1 MNDVPMLVVAGSA
14 QGSAHKQ
21 SNLPNQDT
29 FSYLINEQENI
40 FVAIVSD
47 GAGSAKNAKLG
58 SSFCC
63 HILTEAL
70 MNIAIIGIKDKAP
83 HEWYTEQI
91 AQKVREYLDFLGGLG
106 EDIKSFHHTMSAVII
121 SPIGSK
127 AIQIGD
133 SPIII
138 ITNDGTAT
146 VDNNPDLT
154 QSLVIDEQKTGEY
167 VNYTNFL
174 TSSNWEKYLKI
185 LELPNNILAAFLMS
199 DGAGSV
205 FTSRKKLHAP
215 AMLELIRR
223 FRDYQKPIDVVL
235 DDFLNMKEL
244 NSKTSDDKTLVVYIP
259 KKWVSNSDFS
269 ELYQTHNISEDIR
282 IENITIKNPINTL
295 EQHPNIELPKKINN
309 DIAYSN

>member
-1 MNDVPMLVVAGSA
+1 MNDVSMLAVAGSA

-70 MNIAIIGIKDKAP
+70 MDIALVGLKDKAS
-83 HEWYTEQI
+83 HEWYTEKI
-91 AQKVREYLDFLGGLG
+91 TQKIREYLDFLGSLG
-106 EDIKSFHHTMSAVII
+106 EDIKSFDHTMSAVII
-121 SPIGSK
+121 SPIESK
-127 AIQIGD
+127 VIQIGD

-146 VDNNPDLT
+146 IDDNPDLT

-185 LELPNNILAAFLMS
+185 LDLPNNILAAFLMS

-205 FTSRKKLHAP
+205 FTSRKKMHVP

-223 FRDYQKPIDVVL
+223 FKEYQQPIDVVL

-244 NSKTSDDKTLVVYIP
+244 NSKTSDDKTLVAYIP
-259 KKWVSNSDFS
+259 KKWVGDFTFS
-269 ELYQTHNISEDIR
+269 ASYKTHNISEDIKTK
-282 IENITIKNPINTL
+282 NTIIQNLMDVPKK
-295 EQHPNIELPKKINN
+295 HSNIELPKRINN
-309 DIAYSN
+309 DTIYVN